1 MIFGTDPQWLS
12 ALVNRPNSR
21 LRTITITTGSIGR
34 IRQELKDAG
43 VTESVV
49 FPDLDGLGREL
60 RQNWQM
66 RR

>member
-1 MIFGTDPQWLS
+1 MIFGKDPNWLAKMERKRDS
-12 ALVNRPNSR
+12 HFVS
-21 LRTITITTGSIGR
+21 ITIPKGSINK

-43 VTESVV
+43 VTESVI

-60 RQNWQM
+60 RQVWQM